1 MFYLPRTL
9 FCMKDVELRNLY
21 SALTDDELRIALE
34 NLDRYLEIAWEIAE
48 FLQANFDGN
57 AREL

>member
-1 MFYLPRTL
+1 
-9 FCMKDVELRNLY
+9 MKDIELKKLY
-21 SALTDDELRIALE
+21 PALTDDELRIASE

-48 FLQANFDGN
+48 VLQANFDGN

>member
-1 MFYLPRTL
+1 MLYLPRTL
-9 FCMKDVELRNLY
+9 SCMKDIELKKLY
-21 SALTDDELRIALE
+21 PALTDDELRIASE

-48 FLQANFDGN
+48 VLQANFDGN